1 MSPLL
6 AFITAGGLLLAA
18 AQPGS
23 PGLAPSPA
31 GAYPVVGTAQDRC
44 YSETGEVIGGGLS
57 VRPGRLAPR
66 PQARLSRP
74 GRRHGLGPGDR
85 VGLGQGAQRAN
96 GLRRPGGL
104 RPRQPA
110 RRP

>member
-6 AFITAGGLLLAA
+6 AFIAAGGLLLSA

-44 YSETGEVIGGGLS
+44 YSETGEVIGCPAAGAFLS
-57 VRPGRLAPR
+57 
-66 PQARLSRP
+66 
-74 GRRHGLGPGDR
+74 
-85 VGLGQGAQRAN
+85 GQGAQRAN
-96 GLRRPGGL
+96 GLCRPRGL
-104 RPRQPA
+104 RPHQPA